1 MGYLDEI
8 LDFLN
13 SQPWPV
19 RSSFSITRNEM
30 SLTIMRGVMQVIA
43 RDCTDGIVEV
53 IYEHALHEVTRENVT
68 PSVAARLILAIL
80 KRDRLERVAI
90 PMI

>member
-8 LDFLN
+8 LEFLN

-30 SLTIMRGVMQVIA
+30 SLTIVRGVMQVIA
-43 RDCTDGIVEV
+43 RDCNNGTIEV
-53 IYEHALHEVTRENVT
+53 IYQHALHEITRENVV
-68 PSVAARLILAIL
+68 PSVASRLILSVL
-80 KRDRLERVAI
+80 QREQLERVAI
-90 PMI
+90 PII